1 MRLEAQAKAGFYPT
15 PAEVVEIIQTW
26 IGEKAPGLRRFLDP
40 CCGTGEPAARIAAA
54 AGCEAYGVEINT
66 ERARV
71 AKKLLNKV
79 VAGDL
84 FSVRARPGAFSILYL
99 NPPYDF
105 DADDGRAEL
114 SFLKH
119 TILYLTPG
127 GLLLFLLPQARITNR
142 IARVLSAYFRD
153 LKVRQFPAQ
162 EFQAFGQIVIAGVK
176 KARAE
181 IDGETFTC
189 LTQIPTADLPEM
201 RRKEFSFGIP
211 AVGKDF
217 FIRSSEFGPDEL
229 AEEIKTSSLWREP
242 VLGLLRREEEQT
254 RAAIQPLM
262 PPRKAHLAMLIAA
275 GLINNQVLEAN
286 GRKLLIKGTAKK
298 VIDRS
303 EEETEKG
310 IKITERERIVTQINA
325 FDLNTGEYLQIV

>member
-26 IGEKAPGLRRFLDP
+26 FGEKAPGLRRLLDP
-40 CCGTGEPAARIAAA
+40 CCGTGDPAAQVAAA

-66 ERARV
+66 ERARA

-105 DADDGRAEL
+105 DDDDGRTEL

-119 TILYLTPG
+119 TVPYLTPG
-127 GLLLFLLPQARITNR
+127 GLLLFLLPQARITTR
-142 IARVLSAYFRD
+142 IARVLAAYFRD
-153 LKVRQFPAQ
+153 LKVRKFPAQ
-162 EFQAFGQIVIAGVK
+162 EFQSFGQIVIAGVK

-181 IDGETFTC
+181 IDGETFAS

-201 RRKEFSFGIP
+201 RRKEFSFTIP

-217 FIRSSEFGPDEL
+217 FIRSSEFSPDEL
-229 AEEIKTSSLWREP
+229 AEEIKTSSLWKEP
-242 VLGLLRREEEQT
+242 ALGLVREEEQR

-275 GLINNQVLEAN
+275 GLINNQILEAN
-286 GRKLLIKGTAKK
+286 GRKLLIKGTARK

>member
-26 IGEKAPGLRRFLDP
+26 IGEKGPSLRRLLDP
-40 CCGTGEPAARIAAA
+40 CCGTGEPAARVAGT
-54 AGCEAYGVEINT
+54 AGCEAYGIEINT

-71 AKKLLNKV
+71 AKKRLNKV

-105 DADDGRAEL
+105 DVDDGRAEL

-119 TILYLTPG
+119 TVPYLTPG
-127 GLLLFLLPQARITNR
+127 GLLLFLLPQARITTR
-142 IARVLSAYFRD
+142 IARVLAAYFRD
-153 LKVRQFPAQ
+153 LRIRKFPAE
-162 EFQAFGQIVIAGVK
+162 EFQAFGQIVIAGTK
-176 KARAE
+176 KAHAE
-181 IDGETFTC
+181 IDNELFVN
-189 LTQIPTADLPEM
+189 LTQIPTGELPEM
-201 RRKEFSFGIP
+201 RRKEFSFTIP

-217 FIRSSEFGPDEL
+217 FIRSSEFGPEEL

-242 VLGLLRREEEQT
+242 ALGLVREEGQV

-275 GLINNQVLEAN
+275 GLINNQILEAN
-286 GRKLLIKGTAKK
+286 GRRLLIKGTAKK

-303 EEETEKG
+303 EEETENG